1 MKQKEPLAMI
11 NPARRL
17 VLGAASTVLSVGLVA
32 GCTNYDPRTVDE
44 GAAPPPTA
52 PAVSATPATPAAS
65 TAASAAAESQV
76 HVVLSVATPDAVT
89 IDVTD
94 GSATLV
100 GATSGTPGDGATV
113 DAYKLSVA
121 NISETRLRLT
131 WVGGPCHSANTLSI
145 DAARHQFLL
154 VQPECAGDAIATDR
168 ILDLTFSSPIRAA
181 DVRGVLQDGLD
192 TSS

>member
-1 MKQKEPLAMI
+1 MSAFAHRVI
-11 NPARRL
+11 PA
-17 VLGAASTVLSVGLVA
+17 GAAALVAVALLA
-32 GCTNYDPRTVDE
+32 GCTSYDPTGNDE
-44 GAAPPPTA
+44 GPPSGAATASSIAPATAAPRP
-52 PAVSATPATPAAS
+52 SAGAGGAL
-65 TAASAAAESQV
+65 
-76 HVVLSVATPDAVT
+76 HVVLSNATADAVT

-121 NISETRLRLT
+121 NVSETRLRLT
-131 WVGGPCHSANTLSI
+131 WVGGPCDSANTLAI

-154 VQPECAGDAIATDR
+154 VQPECGGDAIATDR
-168 ILDLTFSSPIRAA
+168 ILELTFSSPIGAT
-181 DVRGVLQDGLD
+181 DVQGFLQDGLD

>member
-11 NPARRL
+11 NSSHRL
-17 VLGAASTVLSVGLVA
+17 ALGAASTVLVLGLVA

-44 GAAPPPTA
+44 EQPPPPITL
-52 PAVSATPATPAAS
+52 AVSAAPAATTAAS
-65 TAASAAAESQV
+65 TTPGGAV

-94 GSATLV
+94 ASTTLV
-100 GATSGTPGDGATV
+100 GATTGTPGDGATV

-121 NISETRLRLT
+121 NVTETRLRLT
-131 WVGGPCHSANTLSI
+131 WVGGPCDSANTLSI

-154 VQPECAGDAIATDR
+154 VQPECGGDAIATDR
-168 ILDLTFSSPIRAA
+168 ILELIFSSPIRAT
-181 DVRGVLQDGLD
+181 DVQGFLQDGLD